1 MQGFIFYFI
10 IYRYSE
16 CTVIS
21 KFAEFNL
28 LQYIDVLIQ
37 PKDKIVNYTFQI
49 VIMLIIF
56 LFSLVSTI
64 K

>member
-56 LFSLVSTI
+56 LF
-64 K
+64 